1 MDLMEAKVI
10 QINAKAAVS
19 GERGLPKKA
28 VQSSF
33 VKFSGLQGDF
43 NRYRTEK
50 LNNERDSAVLLICS
64 ETLEAISKPEFPV
77 QPGHLGENFTIRGLS
92 PQSLKEG
99 VRLALGESV
108 QVEIS
113 RACDPCSNL
122 QALPYVGRDRVTQ
135 FMKLLMGRRGWYA
148 RVLQEGL
155 VRTGDPVRLI

>member
-1 MDLMEAKVI
+1 MEAKVM
-10 QINAKAAVS
+10 QINVKAAVS

-43 NRYRTEK
+43 NRYRSEK

-64 ETLEAISKPEFPV
+64 ETLEAISESEFPV
-77 QPGHLGENFTIRGLS
+77 QPGHLGENFTIHGIS
-92 PQSLKEG
+92 PQSFREG
-99 VRLALGESV
+99 ARIGLGDSV

-113 RACDPCSNL
+113 RACSPCSNL
-122 QALPYVGRDRVTQ
+122 QVLPYVGRDRLTT
-135 FMKLLMGRRGWYA
+135 FMKLLAGRRGWYA

-155 VRTGDPVRLI
+155 VRQGDSVRLI